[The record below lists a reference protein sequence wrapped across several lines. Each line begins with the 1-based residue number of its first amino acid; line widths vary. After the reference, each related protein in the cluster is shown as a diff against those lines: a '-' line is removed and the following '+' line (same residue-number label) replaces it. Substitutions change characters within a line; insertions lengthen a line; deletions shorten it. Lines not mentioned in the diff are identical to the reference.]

1 MRKSFSFQHR
11 PTQKFSVG
19 LTHIEQSLSE
29 SYNYSPNSNNRNMNN
44 EEPPRDNEES
54 EEVRELT
61 EDLEMSSLEGDYT
74 RASKKVFFLAQN
86 HIQSTQKTHSKI
98 ARALRARF
106 QI

>member
-1 MRKSFSFQHR
+1 
-11 PTQKFSVG
+11 
-19 LTHIEQSLSE
+19 
-29 SYNYSPNSNNRNMNN
+29 MNN

-98 ARALRARF
+98 ARVFSNLR
-106 QI
+106 